1 MTQGG
6 VWAVEFDGPL
16 RFLVREPT
24 GATVLKRRASAVQ
37 SVQDPSLARCH
48 CLSAI
53 TGVPFPSLSCHLF
66 LAAEHSGGGGGGK
79 CMPEEEEEEEEHLF
93 IATKNQSVGYRAQGV
108 GCRVGCVCACL
119 DSLSHVYASK
129 ILLSYHKFLV
139 IFFGLCVCLKHRES
153 WSAFR
158 DGNWPMF

>member
-79 CMPEEEEEEEEHLF
+79 CMPEEEEG
-93 IATKNQSVGYRAQGV
+93 KNQSVGYRAQGV
-108 GCRVGCVCACL
+108 
-119 DSLSHVYASK
+119 
-129 ILLSYHKFLV
+129 
-139 IFFGLCVCLKHRES
+139 
-153 WSAFR
+153 
-158 DGNWPMF
+158 

>member
-79 CMPEEEEEEEEHLF
+79 CMPEEEEEEERLF

-129 ILLSYHKFLV
+129 ILCLIKIFLLSYV
-139 IFFGLCVCLKHRES
+139 Y
-153 WSAFR
+153 A
-158 DGNWPMF
+158 

>member
-1 MTQGG
+1 MSP
-6 VWAVEFDGPL
+6 F
-16 RFLVREPT
+16 
-24 GATVLKRRASAVQ
+24 KRRASAVQ

-79 CMPEEEEEEEEHLF
+79 CMPEEEEEEERLF

-119 DSLSHVYASK
+119 ILCRMCMHQKFFVLSKYFFCLMCMPKDDDHAVYCSFQKQTSYTFRGYVLNIGSTVSLM
-129 ILLSYHKFLV
+129 I
-139 IFFGLCVCLKHRES
+139 
-153 WSAFR
+153 
-158 DGNWPMF
+158 